1 MPAEKNNTLKYSEDT
16 RSLKMPYVIYAD
28 LECLLL
34 KKQSCRNNPDKS
46 YTEQKA
52 IHEPCGYSLDLV
64 SSFNVKENKQF
75 LQRQRLY

>member
-1 MPAEKNNTLKYSEDT
+1 MPAEKNNTLKYSEGT

-52 IHEPCGYSLDLV
+52 RHEPCGYSLDLV
-64 SSFNVKENKQF
+64 SSFDIKENKQF